1 MISFIRNVQ
10 NRQIHRGTK
19 KIVFLG
25 EPHGMWDSSFPI
37 KSMPPCIISMESQTL
52 DCQRSPKKI
61 VFYGNGC
68 LRPVERTGGNG
79 RGVHRGMMKMF

>member
-1 MISFIRNVQ
+1 MISFIENVQ

-25 EPHGMWDSSFPI
+25 EAHGVWDSSFPI
-37 KSMPPCIISMESQTL
+37 KSVPPCIVSMESQTL
-52 DCQRSPKKI
+52 DCQGSPKKI

-79 RGVHRGMMKMF
+79 SGVHHGMMKMF